1 MRRAGAALA
10 AALGVA
16 AAAGGAAEESALTA
30 DLGDRRIEITA
41 GFTGAEVLLFGVRDG
56 AGDVV
61 AVLRGPE
68 APAVVRRKRRRFG
81 LWLNHRRVVFDD
93 VPGYYAVV
101 STRPLSDIASAA
113 VLAELGIG
121 FGHRVRLPGDGAHGA
136 EASAFRDALARLME
150 AEGRYRVSSD
160 GMEFVDER
168 LFRGTFVLPSVAPTG
183 RYRAE
188 VLLIADGAVAGRHE
202 TELTV
207 RKTGFGA
214 AAFEFAHSHPLAYGL
229 VAAVV
234 ALAAGWAAAMM
245 FRRR

>member
-1 MRRAGAALA
+1 MRRAGAAV
-10 AALGVA
+10 AALGIA
-16 AAAGGAAEESALTA
+16 AAAGVSAQESALTA
-30 DLGDRRIEITA
+30 DLSDRRIEITA

-93 VPGYYAVV
+93 VPGYYAVA
-101 STRPLSDIASAA
+101 STRPLSDVASAA
-113 VLAELGIG
+113 LLAELEIG
-121 FGHRVRLPGDGAHGA
+121 FEHRVRLPGDGAHGA
-136 EASAFRDALARLME
+136 EGSAFRDALARLMK
-150 AEGRYRVSSD
+150 AEGRYRVSPG

-168 LFRGTFVLPSVAPTG
+168 LFRGTFVLPSGVPTG

-188 VLLIADGAVAGRHE
+188 VLLIADGAVAGRHA
-202 TELTV
+202 TELTI

-214 AAFEFAHSHPLAYGL
+214 TAFEFAHSHPIAYGL

-234 ALAAGWAAAMM
+234 ALIAGWVAAMM
-245 FRRR
+245 FRGR

>member
-1 MRRAGAALA
+1 MRRAGVAVAAALA
-10 AALGVA
+10 AA
-16 AAAGGAAEESALTA
+16 AAAGVAAEESALTA
-30 DLGDRRIEITA
+30 DLSDRRIEITA
-41 GFTGAEVLLFGVRDG
+41 GFTGAEVLLFGVREG

-93 VPGYYAVV
+93 VPGYYAIV
-101 STRPLSDIASAA
+101 STRPLSDVASAA
-113 VLAELGIG
+113 LLAELEIG
-121 FGHRVRLPGDGAHGA
+121 FEHRVRLPRGGAHGA
-136 EASAFRDALARLME
+136 EASAFRDALARLMK
-150 AEGRYRVSSD
+150 AEGRYRVSSE

-168 LFRGTFVLPSVAPTG
+168 LFRGTFVLPSGSPTG

-188 VLLIADGAVAGRHE
+188 VLLVADGAVAGRHE
-202 TELTV
+202 TELTI

-214 AAFEFAHSHPLAYGL
+214 TAFEFAHSHPLAYGL

-234 ALAAGWAAAMM
+234 ALMAGWAAAMM

>member
-1 MRRAGAALA
+1 MRRAGAVVA

-16 AAAGGAAEESALTA
+16 AAAGAADESALTA

-113 VLAELGIG
+113 ALAELGIG
-121 FGHRVRLPGDGAHGA
+121 FGRRVRLPGGGAHGA
-136 EASAFRDALARLME
+136 EAAAFRDALARLME

-234 ALAAGWAAAMM
+234 ALTVGWAAAMM

>member
-1 MRRAGAALA
+1 MRRAGAAV
-10 AALGVA
+10 AALGIA
-16 AAAGGAAEESALTA
+16 AAAGVSAQESALTA
-30 DLGDRRIEITA
+30 DLSDRRIEITA

-93 VPGYYAVV
+93 VPGYYAVA
-101 STRPLSDIASAA
+101 STRPLSDVASAA
-113 VLAELGIG
+113 LLAELEIG
-121 FGHRVRLPGDGAHGA
+121 FEHRVRLPGDGAHGA
-136 EASAFRDALARLME
+136 EGSAFRDALARLMK
-150 AEGRYRVSSD
+150 AEGRYRVSPG

-168 LFRGTFVLPSVAPTG
+168 LFRGTFVLPSGVPTG

-188 VLLIADGAVAGRHE
+188 VLLIADGAVAGRHA
-202 TELTV
+202 TELTI

-214 AAFEFAHSHPLAYGL
+214 TAFEYAHSHPIGYGL

-234 ALAAGWAAAMM
+234 ALIAGWVAAMM
-245 FRRR
+245 FRGR